1 MKNVLS
7 EAKKL
12 FQEINTLLN
21 SQEIRNNDYFTK
33 LSVAT
38 EEAYFTMNSGMCANT
53 TVCQECANHRDF
65 VRSMM
70 DVLGELE
77 VNASGAHKYSDKL
90 TEYGERVGKILK
102 NIGIVLAS

>member
-7 EAKKL
+7 EAKKQ
-12 FQEINTLLN
+12 FQDISTLLN
-21 SQEIRNNDYFTK
+21 SQEKRNNDYFTK
-33 LSVAT
+33 LSIAT

-53 TVCQECANHRDF
+53 SVCRECANHRDF

-77 VNASGAHKYSDKL
+77 VNAIAANTYTDKL
-90 TEYGERVGKILK
+90 TEYADRVSKILT
-102 NIGIVLAS
+102 NIKTVLAS